1 MKVGTVLA
9 VVLLAAVA
17 IAGTYWVARSDS
29 GGPPEEAGV
38 QTAGPAG
45 PTEPTPSKT
54 GPHPKVVLPETTLD
68 FGVMPVGETR
78 KHTFVVRNEG
88 EAPLRLGKPKTTCQC
103 TVSEAARNEIPPGG
117 EGTVTLEWKPEGA
130 TPEFDKGAVL
140 RTNDP
145 KMPEIRL
152 SVAGTVDE
160 WIRVEPQ
167 GTWNVG
173 EVTGDVPAH
182 LSGYLFSRLL
192 DTFAIESITTTN
204 PLLTVEAEPVP
215 PEMLTDYE
223 AKCGY
228 RLRAKLAEGMPA
240 GRISEKVVV
249 KTDVKSEDYDEIT
262 FQLVG
267 TRRGPIQI
275 LPLPGTK
282 WEPDVWAIDLGRFPA
297 AKGKSAGVSMFV
309 SGLPAGQELKFESV
323 KTSEPYVT
331 VELKRDE
338 AFASENRQRYVL
350 TFAVPPGGPV
360 ATHRTKG
367 SVKVE
372 STTNHPEAST
382 MKFFVQ
388 FISTP

>member
-29 GGPPEEAGV
+29 GGPTEAAAAKP
-38 QTAGPAG
+38 AGPAES
-45 PTEPTPSKT
+45 TEPTPSKT
-54 GPHPKVVLPETTLD
+54 GPHPKVVLPEAVFD

-78 KHTFVVRNEG
+78 KHVFVVRNEG
-88 EAPLRLGKPKTTCQC
+88 EAPLRLGKPTTTCQC
-103 TVSEAARNEIPPGG
+103 TVSESAQNQIPPGG
-117 EGTVTLEWKPEGA
+117 EGTITLEWSPAGA
-130 TPEFDKGAVL
+130 TPTFDKGAVL
-140 RTNDP
+140 KTNDP
-145 KMPEIRL
+145 KKPEIQL
-152 SVAGTVDE
+152 SVVGIVDE

-173 EVTGDVPAH
+173 EVDRDVPAN

-204 PLLTVEAEPVP
+204 PLLTVEAEPAS
-215 PEMLTDYE
+215 PETIKEYE

-228 RLRAKLAEGMPA
+228 RLKAKLAPGMPA

-249 KTDVKSEDYDEIT
+249 KTDVKDEDFDEIT
-262 FQLVG
+262 FEFVG
-267 TRRGPIQI
+267 MRPGPIQI

-282 WEPDVWAIDLGRFPA
+282 WEPDAWAVDLERFPA
-297 AKGKSAGVSMFV
+297 AKGKSAAVSLFV
-309 SGLPAGQELKFESV
+309 SGLPEGQELKFESV
-323 KTSEPYVT
+323 KTSEPYVA

-338 AFASENRQRYVL
+338 ASKSEKRQRYVL
-350 TFAVPPGGPV
+350 TFSVPPGSPV
-360 ATHRTKG
+360 ATHRSKG

-372 STTNHPEAST
+372 ATTNHPEASA
-382 MKFFVQ
+382 MKFYVQ